1 VLVAAL
7 AVTIA
12 GIDQC
17 AAERPAQGVHALPV
31 SNAIRRNINVAI
43 STSVACFH
51 PTPWKKAKR
60 IREIT
65 KMKNWDTQKTSLA
78 ERLADGRRY
87 ASGKTAEAVDLSHFL
102 QAVIRS
108 GDRVCMEGDNQK
120 QADVLAPLRSPTS
133 IPPRSMIFT

>member
-1 VLVAAL
+1 MLVAAL

-17 AAERPAQGVHALPV
+17 AAERSAQGCSSSAGLECDP
-31 SNAIRRNINVAI
+31 RQYQVAI
-43 STSVACFH
+43 SASVARFH
-51 PTPWKKAKR
+51 PAPRKKAKR

-78 ERLADGRRY
+78 ERFADGRRY
-87 ASGKTAEAVDLSHFL
+87 ASGKTAEAVDLSNFCK
-102 QAVIRS
+102 RWF
-108 GDRVCMEGDNQK
+108 G
-120 QADVLAPLRSPTS
+120 LATASVWKATTRNKRTFSPLRSPTS